1 MQKLALI
8 YIGIW
13 TISIENV
20 AKDLISLTEYQN
32 VLNKQGTLADSN
44 YGTTIDDPEEMW
56 SIKPSLTEKMVD
68 ILQYVADKE
77 KITTEKIV
85 AHFLKNL
92 IRQSQLVN

>member
-32 VLNKQGTLADSN
+32 VLNKQETLADSN

>member
-20 AKDLISLTEYQN
+20 AKDLRSLTEYQN

>member
-1 MQKLALI
+1 M
-8 YIGIW
+8 
-13 TISIENV
+13 
-20 AKDLISLTEYQN
+20 AKDLISLTECQN

-44 YGTTIDDPEEMW
+44 YGTTIDDSEEMW

-92 IRQSQLVN
+92 IRQSTLAN

>member
-1 MQKLALI
+1 MQKLALF

>member
-1 MQKLALI
+1 M
-8 YIGIW
+8 
-13 TISIENV
+13 
-20 AKDLISLTEYQN
+20 AKDLISLTECQN